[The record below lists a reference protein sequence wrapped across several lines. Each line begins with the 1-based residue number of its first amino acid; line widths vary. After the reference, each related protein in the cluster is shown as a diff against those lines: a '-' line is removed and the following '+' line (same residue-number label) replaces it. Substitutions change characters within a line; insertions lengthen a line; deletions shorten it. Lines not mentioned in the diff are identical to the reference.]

1 MEPRRY
7 LRCLGQPALFAA
19 TGEPIRFRTK
29 KHLALLVYLAVEHRR
44 SHRRDRLAEFFWPS
58 VRISEARHSL
68 ATALSIL
75 RPRLGMDVLESSRE
89 HVSLPA
95 GRVALDLDRLLAGD
109 VLGSETE
116 APLEVAAF
124 LDGFEIADAGEFA
137 HWKDRQQARLL
148 PAVKDALIVLIDRC
162 RRTGDSRQIEQL
174 ADRMLLLDELSEEA
188 IRAKMEARAFAG
200 DRLTAL
206 KIFEAWKEK
215 LAEELGAVPSDLVD
229 GMAVRLRRRGW
240 ERTTRID
247 IPTVPTDQWRGR
259 PFIGRSRE
267 YRVLYEAWEDMRKGV
282 SAHPL
287 VLGDSGIGKTTL
299 VERLT
304 TAAGLEGAAIS
315 RVQCYDLEREI
326 PYATVGSL
334 IHGLLDRPGVSGT
347 PPEAL
352 AELARTVPEVR
363 RRFST
368 IPPCGDS
375 QGETARIRLTEAFH
389 DMLQAIAEEH
399 PVILVVD
406 DLHLADDASLA
417 VLHLVMR
424 RAKGQPIMVIMIARP
439 GELPRSPQAGRLRD
453 GSRGLGI
460 RIIELSPLDE
470 DEGRELLMALLSPDL
485 PLPGAT
491 VKRLLLKAAAGFPM
505 VLELLVQDWQSNG
518 NHSLSLAVN
527 NMTAELGGA
536 VAPPAVYSE
545 VLERIVRSLD
555 AATHSVLNLA
565 AILGP
570 HLNDVTLYPL
580 ADVGI
585 GQTMTGMAEL
595 VARRVLRDAGNRL
608 EFVNELVRT
617 AAYLGVPS
625 PLRRHLHGKVADV
638 FIQEDKQND
647 KGLGLAI
654 AWHCTR
660 AGRMIEAVPHLIRGA
675 RDAMRAGASFEAES
689 ALASALPQLS
699 GADSI
704 EALLLLVEALQEQGR
719 WADSLDLLLSLTE
732 DSLAGMP
739 DRALI
744 FTVLAGVNLGSAT
757 ALDTQAS
764 FPRLIAILRDSPN
777 QDCRVSAGYAIAM
790 ALNDDQDPQW
800 GIELLG
806 HLSSVD
812 EASLDSDAL
821 GKLALT
827 RGRLLHLV
835 GDTHASLRCTQEG
848 LEALRR
854 RGAANLLTARLHI
867 GLGTIESRRGR
878 YEQAIPHYEEGFRLA
893 TRLGNDTNAALAAA
907 HIALCC
913 GRLGRHEEQLQWALK
928 APVSDGPEFT
938 GFVEIQIAYSVS
950 LAQLYRKRFDLVL
963 KTIDALES
971 RLVGPIPKWIL
982 QGWKLWKAD
991 LLLLADQREKAFD
1004 EAKEA
1009 LQAEAFTLHTPIFT
1023 GPYSRWLA
1031 VTAATQGER
1040 LRAREIID
1048 GFVAGIER
1056 YDALDQAEVLSAA
1069 VILGGEID
1077 TSRTDDTELLP
1088 AKLRR
1093 LPPSVGAYLTNLLS
1107 PFRLPQA
1114 DGRPRDLP

>member
-75 RPRLGMDVLESSRE
+75 RPRLGLDVLETSRE

-116 APLEVAAF
+116 GPLEVAAF

-188 IRAKMEARAFAG
+188 VRAKMEARAFAG

-206 KIFEAWKEK
+206 KIFEAWKEQ
-215 LAEELGAVPSDLVD
+215 LAEELGAVPSDLVE

-347 PPEAL
+347 PPESL

-368 IPPCGDS
+368 IPPSGDS
-375 QGETARIRLTEAFH
+375 QGETARIRLTESFH

-439 GELPRSPQAGRLRD
+439 GELPQSPQAGRLRD
-453 GSRGLGI
+453 SSRWLGI
-460 RIIELSPLDE
+460 REVELMPLGE
-470 DEGRELLMALLSPDL
+470 DESRDLLRTLIAPDALQPTASVRR
-485 PLPGAT
+485 T
-491 VKRLLLKAAAGFPM
+491 LLRAAAGFPM
-505 VLELLVQDWQSNG
+505 VLELLVQDWESNG
-518 NHSLSLAVN
+518 DQSLALAVDA
-527 NMTAELGGA
+527 MTAELGGA
-536 VAPPAVYSE
+536 GTPPQVYRE
-545 VLERIVRSLD
+545 VLERMVRALETG
-555 AATHSVLNLA
+555 THSVLNLA
-565 AILGP
+565 SLLG
-570 HLNDVTLYPL
+570 HRLNDIGMYSLVDLS
-580 ADVGI
+580 VGR
-585 GQTMTGMAEL
+585 TMTGMAEL
-595 VARRVLRDAGNRL
+595 VTRRVLSDRGKGL
-608 EFVNELVRT
+608 EFANELLRT

-625 PLRRHLHGKVADV
+625 PLRRTLHNEIADRL
-638 FIQEDKQND
+638 IRADELGEQS
-647 KGLGLAI
+647 LGLEI
-654 AWHCTR
+654 AWHCMR
-660 AGRMIEAVPHLIRGA
+660 GGRGEEATPHLIRGA
-675 RDAMRAGASFEAES
+675 KDAIRSGAPQGAERALST
-689 ALASALPQLS
+689 ALPNLS
-699 GADSI
+699 GSHRE
-704 EALLLLVEALQEQGR
+704 EASLLLVEVLQEQGR
-719 WADSLDLLLSLTE
+719 WLESIDLLNMLTSE
-732 DSLAGMP
+732 GRTLQAQ
-739 DRALI
+739 RA
-744 FTVLAGVNLGSAT
+744 
-757 ALDTQAS
+757 
-764 FPRLIAILRDSPN
+764 
-777 QDCRVSAGYAIAM
+777 
-790 ALNDDQDPQW
+790 
-800 GIELLG
+800 
-806 HLSSVD
+806 
-812 EASLDSDAL
+812 
-821 GKLALT
+821 LALT
-827 RGRLLHLV
+827 AMAKLKLG
-835 GDTHASLRCTQEG
+835 TFSASSLRDELPQLTAIVRSSHDPAIRALAGRTVAYLCADPREREVAEG
-848 LEALRR
+848 LLQLLSTIPVEELDTSAFGQVALSRALLLYQAGHSQLSFAQASEGIDELRR
-854 RGAANLLTARLHI
+854 RGAANLAMVQLQG
-867 GLGTIESRRGR
+867 GLGTIMSREGR
-878 YEQAIPHYEEGFRLA
+878 YEEALAHHEQAFSMAI
-893 TRLGNDTNAALAAA
+893 RLGNDAQMRTIAGN
-907 HIALCC
+907 IALCC
-913 GRLGRHEEQLQWALK
+913 GRLGRYDGQLEWVER
-928 APVSDGPEFT
+928 APTLHGTEFT
-938 GFVEIQIAYSVS
+938 GFVDIQLTYS
-950 LAQLYRKRFDLVL
+950 LAFAHTWRGRADLAIHAIEALDKRL
-963 KTIDALES
+963 I
-971 RLVGPIPKWIL
+971 GPIPTWML
-982 QGWKLWKAD
+982 QAWAFWKAD
-991 LLLLADQREKAFD
+991 LLQLLRHSS
-1004 EAKEA
+1004 EARATA
-1009 LQAEAFTLHTPIFT
+1009 LEGLRRHSYQLCST
-1023 GPYSRWLA
+1023 GFAGPFARWLA
-1031 VTAATQGER
+1031 VTAGEDDRATA
-1040 LRAREIID
+1040 RAIVADMSRKLEEYDTLDQLEILCAAGQVGGVD
-1048 GFVAGIER
+1048 GFDDRKG
-1056 YDALDQAEVLSAA
+1056 
-1069 VILGGEID
+1069 
-1077 TSRTDDTELLP
+1077 SRELQ
-1088 AKLRR
+1088 RR
-1093 LPPSVGAYLTNLLS
+1093 LESLPPSVGTQLMALGILS
-1107 PFRLPQA
+1107 
-1114 DGRPRDLP
+1114 DRPASQ